1 MTDETRPNGPR
12 PLTRRRFLR
21 GAATV
26 GAGAT
31 AASLL
36 PGIVERAFAA
46 ADPAGCGSLADID
59 HFIFV
64 MQENRSFDHYFGTLS
79 GVRGFDDPTAP
90 TQNVGGE
97 TSSIF
102 RQYGYQPGTGATA
115 TGYTLPF
122 ALQQDSTHDGQV
134 LNDPTHDWGPQHG
147 CWNGGRMDKFLATH
161 VAAEGAGNGPIV
173 MSHYDR
179 QTLPFYYAL
188 ADAFTVCDAYH
199 CSVIGPTYPNRMYWM
214 SGTLDPDGKNGGPLV
229 ETLPLTPNPSYFFRY
244 TWQTMPEVLE
254 AAGISWK
261 VYQSPDSAEGL
272 GGTLLVDNVLRY
284 FKQYATNPTLNAKAL
299 TPLYPGTFNADLAAG
314 TLPQVS
320 WIVTDFLQCE
330 HPAAPPQYGESAVA
344 AILDAV
350 VSYPAI
356 WEKTAIIVNFD
367 ENGGFFDH
375 VPPPT
380 APPGTP
386 GEYLTVPLSG
396 VDSADGIA
404 GPIGLG
410 FRVPALVLSPYS
422 RGGLC
427 YSGTL
432 DHTSCLRLLETR
444 FGTPVPNLSA
454 WRRGVVGDLTG
465 AFDFAGTP
473 TAAAPSLPSVPA
485 EGTDLLVTQQLAT
498 NGLQAT
504 EGKGSPYPV
513 PPNATPRQESGP
525 ARRQPSGVVACATPV
540 ATPTAGSAGAPGPS
554 ATTTAAL
561 GSTHAAAAGD
571 LAFTGTNPADA
582 VAATG
587 LLAAGGAAALVA
599 WRRRGQSPDDP
610 SPEQSTAG

>member
-1 MTDETRPNGPR
+1 MPHGTLP

-31 AASLL
+31 AAALF
-36 PGIVERAFAA
+36 PGLVERAYAA
-46 ADPAGCGSLADID
+46 ADPAGCGSLADIE
-59 HFIFV
+59 HFVFV

-79 GVRGFDDPTAP
+79 GVRGFDDTSVLQQ
-90 TQNVGGE
+90 TVGGQ

-102 RQYGYQPGTGATA
+102 RQYGYQPGVGVTP

-122 ALQQDSTHDGQV
+122 ALQQDASHDGQV

-147 CWNGGRMDKFLATH
+147 CWNGGAMDRWLPEH
-161 VAAEGAGNGPIV
+161 IAADGAANAPIV
-173 MSHYDR
+173 MSYYDR

-188 ADAFTVCDAYH
+188 ADAFTICDGYH

-214 SGTLDPDGKNGGPLV
+214 SATLDPDGKNGGPLV
-229 ETLPLTPNPSYFFRY
+229 ETLPLTPNPAYYFQY
-244 TWQTMPEVLE
+244 TWETMPEVLE
-254 AAGISWK
+254 AAGVSWK
-261 VYQSPDSAEGL
+261 CYQSPDAAEGL
-272 GGTLLVDNVLRY
+272 GSGLLVDNILRY
-284 FKQYATNPTLNAKAL
+284 FKQYATNPVLNAKAL
-299 TPLYPGTFNADLAAG
+299 VPTFPGTFDADVAAG

-344 AILDAV
+344 QILDTLISNPAV
-350 VSYPAI
+350 
-356 WEKTAIIVNFD
+356 WEKTAVVVNYD

-396 VDSADGIA
+396 VASADGIA

-422 RGGLC
+422 RGGLA

-444 FGTPVPNLSA
+444 FGVPVPNLSA
-454 WRRGVVGDLTG
+454 WRRATVGDLTG
-465 AFDFAGTP
+465 AFDFAGAP
-473 TAAAPSLPSVPA
+473 DAAPPALPSPPP
-485 EGTDLLVTQQLAT
+485 EGTDLLVTQQLVE
-498 NGLQAT
+498 NGLQGTDGMGA
-504 EGKGSPYPV
+504 PYPV
-513 PPNATPRQESGP
+513 PLNSTPQQEAGP
-525 ARRQPSGVVACATPV
+525 ARRQPSGTAACTATTAPSL
-540 ATPTAGSAGAPGPS
+540 TAG
-554 ATTTAAL
+554 
-561 GSTHAAAAGD
+561 
-571 LAFTGTNPADA
+571 
-582 VAATG
+582 
-587 LLAAGGAAALVA
+587 
-599 WRRRGQSPDDP
+599 
-610 SPEQSTAG
+610 